1 MKRKPIE
8 NIKLG
13 LFVLSGMLI
22 LIFALYMLSKNRSF
36 FSSRLLITTHF
47 RNINGLLP
55 GNNVRYNGI
64 DIGNVKSIE
73 MINDSTIKVD
83 LSLKSS
89 MKYYIR
95 TSAMA
100 SVGTDGLIGNRII
113 NISPGPA
120 DAPFLKGGENIR
132 SLEEVNTEAMLRT
145 LDQSNQNIGEI
156 TEEVK
161 MTMKLI
167 RNSSQLNR
175 LLNDSTMSDNLA
187 ITFRQIRE
195 TAEKANTVASDALRT
210 VRMISE
216 GKGTLAALLTDTA
229 MASSTR
235 HTVDNLIQIEAD
247 ARKLIGQLSENLSQ
261 LQSELQ
267 NSKGTLNTI
276 LRDTATA
283 NRITRSIQNIEKGTA
298 LFSEDMK
305 ALQSNFLLRSY
316 FRKQKKE
323 SNLKENADSLGLTR

>member
-13 LFVLSGMLI
+13 LFVLSGILI

-64 DIGNVKSIE
+64 DIGNVKSIA
-73 MINDSTIKVD
+73 MLNDSTIKVD
-83 LSLKSS
+83 MSLRSNMKS
-89 MKYYIR
+89 YIR
-95 TSAMA
+95 ASAIA
-100 SVGTDGLIGNRII
+100 TVGTDGLIGNRII
-113 NISPGPA
+113 NISPGSA
-120 DAPFLKGGENIR
+120 DAPFLKGGENIN
-132 SLEEVNTEAMLRT
+132 SLEEVNTVAMLRT
-145 LDQSNQNIGEI
+145 LDQSNQNISDI
-156 TEEVK
+156 TEEIK

-175 LLNDSTMSDNLA
+175 LLNDSSMSENLA
-187 ITFRQIRE
+187 ITFKEIRE
-195 TAEKANTVASDALRT
+195 TSEKANAVASDALRT
-210 VRMISE
+210 IRMISE
-216 GKGTLAALLTDTA
+216 GKGTLATLLTDTA

-235 HTVDNLIQIEAD
+235 HTVNNLIEIETD
-247 ARKLIGQLSENLSQ
+247 ARNLIGQLSDNLSQ

-267 NSKGTLNTI
+267 NSRGTLNTV
-276 LRDTATA
+276 LRDTITA
-283 NRITRSIQNIEKGTA
+283 NRIARSIQNIEKGTA
-298 LFSEDMK
+298 LFAEDMK

-316 FRKQKKE
+316 FKKQKKE
-323 SNLKENADSLGLTR
+323 NSVNKNADSLGLTR